1 MSVAWGP
8 QSFSSCIEITGIGR
22 VGGARL
28 CVCLTSS
35 QMLLRLLIAG
45 VRTLRPTGPEV
56 FFLSSPLVKEGLE
69 EVTDTASWSRDEK
82 P

>member
-1 MSVAWGP
+1 MCVSNK
-8 QSFSSCIEITGIGR
+8 FSDAAEAAGCG
-22 VGGARL
+22 
-28 CVCLTSS
+28 VC
-35 QMLLRLLIAG
+35 
-45 VRTLRPTGPEV
+45 TLRPTGPEF